1 MAGAWSR
8 IFVPLVAALLAPCG
22 AVAHAADGWPAP
34 GTEALPRD
42 AGGGLAILPLV
53 CWWLWIAA
61 WATTSDWVSRDS
73 RRFNVRPDVWTG
85 AVIMPFVIASLV
97 AWWVPWAAAGQAVM
111 ALAWLV
117 PLLLYARERN
127 PKTPPAERIFTRN
140 HLGRTVR
147 AALRRLGVKVAQEAV
162 IDSGL
167 PYVKLLASGG
177 ATAEENQAW
186 QEAAVGLP
194 GFEAATKLVQEA
206 CAARATLLVLE
217 ATGEGVKVGHEVDGL
232 PGAARY
238 VKTPAKGMGKSR
250 QPDVWGDAPPLEA
263 AAGAAAVA
271 ALRAV
276 AGATDSARLA
286 GGKEAAFTAEV
297 DMKKRPCRL
306 SLRTTKTSQQVVV
319 AIDMPPFAPKKLED
333 LGMSAEM
340 VASIR
345 DLLAREKGLFLVS
358 SPPAAGG
365 STLFDMVLMTAD
377 RLLRDFVSI
386 ESAAAPAKEV
396 QNVKPVRFDPSAGE
410 SPVDALNKAMLEYP
424 AAVVTRD
431 ISDKQL
437 AASLLDLA
445 DDQRLIVVGV
455 RAADAVDAIEKLLA
469 LGVPRDQLARCL
481 LGSVSQRLIRK
492 LCPQC
497 GDPQPA
503 SPELLQRLKR
513 TAEEVPSIKRASP
526 HGGCRT
532 CAGRQFMGRTA
543 IFELAG
549 GPTVK
554 QAIAKGVDG
563 KVLRQAAIKDGMR
576 PLADAGLAM
585 VAAGECSLDE
595 LQRVFAVKKEA
606 GPAGVKR

>member
-1 MAGAWSR
+1 MAAAWSR
-8 IFVPLVAALLAPCG
+8 TCVALVAASSWSSAA
-22 AVAHAADGWPAP
+22 AVVAADGWPAAGP
-34 GTEALPRD
+34 EPLPRD

-73 RRFNVRPDVWTG
+73 RRFNVRPEFWTG
-85 AVIMPFVIASLV
+85 CVILPFVIASLV
-97 AWWVPWAAAGQAVM
+97 AWWVPWAAAGQALM

-117 PLLLYARERN
+117 PLVLYARERN
-127 PKTPPAERIFTRN
+127 PKTPPAERIFTRD
-140 HLGRTVR
+140 HLGRVVR
-147 AALRRLGVKVAQEAV
+147 AGLRRLGVKVAQEAV

-177 ATAEENQAW
+177 AKPEENQAW
-186 QEAAVGLP
+186 QEAAAALP
-194 GFEAATKLVQEA
+194 GFEAATKLMQEA
-206 CAARATLLVLE
+206 CAARATTVVLE
-217 ATGEGVKVGHEVDGL
+217 ATGEGVKVGYEVDGL
-232 PGAARY
+232 PGPARG

-250 QPDVWGDAPPLEA
+250 QPETWGDAPPLEA

-271 ALRAV
+271 ALRAI
-276 AGATDSARLA
+276 AGATDAARLA

-297 DMKKRPCRL
+297 DLKKRPCRL

-333 LGMSAEM
+333 LGMPAEM

-345 DLLAREKGLFLVS
+345 DLISREKGLFLVS

-396 QNVKPVRFDPSAGE
+396 QNVKPVRFDPAAGE
-410 SPVDALNKAMLEYP
+410 SPTDALKKAMLEYP
-424 AAVVTRD
+424 SALVTRD
-431 ISDKQL
+431 ISDKEL
-437 AASLLDLA
+437 AAGLLDLA
-445 DDQRLIVVGV
+445 DDQRLIIIGV

-469 LGVPRDQLARCL
+469 LGVPRDQVARCL

-492 LCPQC
+492 LCPKC
-497 GDPQPA
+497 GDPQPT

-526 HGGCRT
+526 FGGCRT
-532 CAGRQFMGRTA
+532 CAGRQYMTRTA
-543 IFELAG
+543 IFELAA

-563 KVLRQAAIKDGMR
+563 KILRQAAVRDGMR
-576 PLADAGLAM
+576 PLADAGLAL
-585 VAAGECSLDE
+585 VAAGDCSLEE

-606 GPAGVKR
+606 GAAGVKR

>member
-1 MAGAWSR
+1 
-8 IFVPLVAALLAPCG
+8 
-22 AVAHAADGWPAP
+22 
-34 GTEALPRD
+34 
-42 AGGGLAILPLV
+42 
-53 CWWLWIAA
+53 
-61 WATTSDWVSRDS
+61 
-73 RRFNVRPDVWTG
+73 
-85 AVIMPFVIASLV
+85 
-97 AWWVPWAAAGQAVM
+97 
-111 ALAWLV
+111 
-117 PLLLYARERN
+117 
-127 PKTPPAERIFTRN
+127 
-140 HLGRTVR
+140 
-147 AALRRLGVKVAQEAV
+147 
-162 IDSGL
+162 
-167 PYVKLLASGG
+167 
-177 ATAEENQAW
+177 
-186 QEAAVGLP
+186 
-194 GFEAATKLVQEA
+194 
-206 CAARATLLVLE
+206 
-217 ATGEGVKVGHEVDGL
+217 
-232 PGAARY
+232 
-238 VKTPAKGMGKSR
+238 MGKSR
-250 QPDVWGDAPPLEA
+250 QPEVWGDAPPLEA

-276 AGATDSARLA
+276 AGATDPARLA

-319 AIDMPPFAPKKLED
+319 AIDIPPFAPKKLED

-340 VASIR
+340 VASVR

-396 QNVKPVRFDPSAGE
+396 QNVKPVRFDPAAGE

-431 ISDKQL
+431 IADKQL

-445 DDQRLIVVGV
+445 DDQRLVIVGV

-532 CAGRQFMGRTA
+532 CAGRQYMGRAA
-543 IFELAG
+543 IFELAA

-554 QAIAKGVDG
+554 QAIAKAVDG
-563 KVLRQAAIKDGMR
+563 KVLRQAAVKDGMR

-585 VAAGECSLDE
+585 VAAGQCSLEE

-606 GPAGVKR
+606 GPAGAKR